1 MSVDM
6 TERHIGAIVRRLR
19 RQRQLT
25 QEQLAARTGL
35 SQGHVSHLENGE
47 RLNPGMTTLKRL
59 APRSRRAGG
68 GTAEVNQKRE
78 DD

>member
-6 TERHIGAIVRRLR
+6 TERHIGTIVRRLR

-59 APRSRRAGG
+59 ARALGVPV
-68 GTAEVNQKRE
+68 AELLK
-78 DD
+78 

>member
-1 MSVDM
+1 
-6 TERHIGAIVRRLR
+6 
-19 RQRQLT
+19 LT

-59 APRSRRAGG
+59 ARALGVPV
-68 GTAEVNQKRE
+68 AELLK
-78 DD
+78 

>member
-59 APRSRRAGG
+59 APALGVPV
-68 GTAEVNQKRE
+68 AELLK
-78 DD
+78 

>member
-59 APRSRRAGG
+59 ARALGVPV
-68 GTAEVNQKRE
+68 AELLK
-78 DD
+78 